1 MSPAAHFTKF
11 GKYEII
17 RKLGRS
23 LTDVYLALDPQSKQ
37 RVVLKIIEQCKDPL
51 TEIVVEAE
59 RRGAAIQQ
67 QLHSKDQRIL
77 EVLEFGEA
85 NGCFFVAMQYAE
97 GRSLAEILH
106 RNTRLEPA
114 RAARYMA
121 EVCSQLTTL
130 HTFQTEI
137 DGHKR
142 AVVHGDIKPSNIQI
156 GPNDE
161 VWLLDFGIAKF
172 ITETRN
178 LTSHNLGSPAYCSPE
193 RLSKAQV
200 DPHAD
205 LWAAG
210 VSLYE
215 AIAGIPPYQA
225 RTTRKLENLIQSR
238 RPPRALP
245 ASCPGAL
252 RAIVWKALAADMEHR
267 YPSAAAFQADLTA
280 YLDGHHTLAE
290 LEHTPS
296 WDSNATLEKEKPATP
311 PAVTHWKQRYAGII
325 EDSSTI
331 LWALSGGMLTGVL
344 LFVPLIYFYRFW
356 ADSTPLRSNK
366 SYAHRPVQEVNS
378 DWRLYKRL
386 EQESRTLWNL
396 LPLDKIGLPFR
407 SSLSNA
413 GKELIESYRNSSD
426 PNLENFDWEKG
437 RLCFLRA
444 LEMDA
449 GDIEAKAGAAICEGY
464 ETLLR
469 DPQNPKRAE
478 ARFQEARKL
487 TPKSPDPHLA
497 LARVYAYNIHNAGQ
511 TAAELHAAER
521 LGYKLGPR
529 ESEQLAA
536 AYLYRAKQEM
546 KLGQQTK
553 VRSEQRRLWALAQRD
568 FQRAR
573 DLYEPIQGFS
583 TVSDALAQLE
593 RDQAAAKRTLAASE
607 RPHIVAVKKRYDPRT
622 RKWR

>member
-1 MSPAAHFTKF
+1 MTPAAHFTKF

-17 RKLGRS
+17 RKIGRS
-23 LTDVYLALDPQSKQ
+23 LTDVYLALDPQTK
-37 RVVLKIIEQCKDPL
+37 RRIVLKIVEQCKDAF

-67 QLHSKDQRIL
+67 QLHSKDPRIL
-77 EVLEFGEA
+77 EVLEFGES

-106 RNTRLEPA
+106 KNSRLEPM
-114 RAARYMA
+114 RAVRYMA

-137 DGHKR
+137 DGHKL

-178 LTSHNLGSPAYCSPE
+178 LTTHNLGSPAYCSPE

-215 AIAGIPPYQA
+215 SIAGIPPYQA

-245 ASCPGAL
+245 ASCPDAL
-252 RAIVWKALAADMEHR
+252 KAIVWKALAADMGNR
-267 YPSAAAFQADLTA
+267 YPSASAFQADLA
-280 YLDGHHTLAE
+280 AFLGGHQTLAE
-290 LEHTPS
+290 LERNPS
-296 WDSNATLEKEKPATP
+296 WDSNATLEKEKTAS
-311 PAVTHWKQRYAGII
+311 AVVTTHWKHRYAGII

-344 LFVPLIYFYRFW
+344 LFVPAIYFYRFW
-356 ADSTPLRSNK
+356 SDSTPLRANK
-366 SYAHRPVQEVNS
+366 SYAHRSVQDVNS
-378 DWRLYKRL
+378 DWRLYKKL
-386 EQESRTLWNL
+386 EQDSRVLWNL
-396 LPLDKIGLPFR
+396 LPLEKIGLPFR
-407 SSLSNA
+407 ASLSHA
-413 GKELIESYRNSSD
+413 GKEVLDSYRNSSD

-444 LEMDA
+444 LEIDA
-449 GDIEAKAGAAICEGY
+449 SDIEAKAGVAICEGY
-464 ETLLR
+464 AAMVI
-469 DPQNPKRAE
+469 DPKSAKRAE

-487 TPKSPDPHLA
+487 LPKSPDPHLG
-497 LARVYAYNIHNAGQ
+497 LARVYAYSIHNAGQ
-511 TAAELHAAER
+511 TSAELHAAER

-529 ESEQLAA
+529 ESEQQAA
-536 AYLYRAKQEM
+536 AFLYRAGQEL
-546 KLGQQTK
+546 KAGQQAK
-553 VRSEQRRLWALAQRD
+553 SRLEKRRLLVLAQRD
-568 FQRAR
+568 LARAR
-573 DLYEPIQGFS
+573 GLYEPIAGFS
-583 TVSDALAQLE
+583 NVSDGLVQLE
-593 RDQAAAKRTLAASE
+593 ANEAIAKKLIADIERTHVAAAR
-607 RPHIVAVKKRYDPRT
+607 KRYDPRT
-622 RKWR
+622 RRWR